1 MAKGKYRYYQTE
13 EGLLKLEGWARDGLT
28 DEQIAEKI
36 GIRRPTLYDWKNKYP
51 DISDALKE
59 GKEVVDRK
67 VEKSLLRRAM
77 GTTLKVTQYKMV
89 KIDQVQLDGE
99 RMLWMHR
106 YKLAHPEAT
115 DEQLIE
121 AKLQAM
127 KEVPEYQKMPMV
139 ETETEI
145 APDTSAAIFWL
156 KNRQPEKYRDQTF
169 RKLNEAEARKAQA
182 EAIIAEA
189 QAELAGSTETAEDK
203 LAKLLTIVKDNVTDD
218 KPPEGDGPPD
228 GNA

>member
-1 MAKGKYRYYQTE
+1 MGKAKYKEYRTE

-28 DEQIAEKI
+28 DEQIADEI
-36 GIRRPTLYDWKNKYP
+36 GIKRPTIYEWKKKYP
-51 DISDALKE
+51 DIADALKV

-67 VEKSLLRRAM
+67 VEKSLLKRAM
-77 GTTLKVTQYKMV
+77 GTTLKVTQYKMIKV
-89 KIDQVQLDGE
+89 EEAQLNAE
-99 RMLWMHR
+99 RMLWMHE
-106 YKLAHPEAT
+106 YKMTHQEAT
-115 DEQLIE
+115 DEELIK
-121 AKLQAM
+121 AKVQCM
-127 KEVPEYQKMPMV
+127 KEVSEFKKVPMI

-156 KNRQPEKYRDQTF
+156 KNRLPEKYRDQTF

-203 LAKLLTIVKDNVTDD
+203 LAKLLNIVKDNVTDD
-218 KPPEGDGPPD
+218 QPPKGDGPPD

>member
-1 MAKGKYRYYQTE
+1 MGKAKYKEYRTE

-28 DEQIAEKI
+28 DEQIADEI
-36 GIRRPTLYDWKNKYP
+36 GIKRPTIYEWKKKYP
-51 DISDALKE
+51 DIADALKV

-67 VEKSLLRRAM
+67 VEKSLLKRAM

-89 KIDQVQLDGE
+89 KVDQVQLDGE
-99 RMLWMHR
+99 RMLWMHK
-106 YKLAHPEAT
+106 YKLSHPEAT

-156 KNRQPEKYRDQTF
+156 KNRMPDKYRDQTF
-169 RKLNEAEARKAQA
+169 RRLNEAEARKAEA
-182 EAIIAEA
+182 EAIIAET

-203 LAKLLTIVKDNVTDD
+203 LAKLLNIVKDNVTDD
-218 KPPEGDGPPD
+218 QPPKGDGPPD